1 MRRAAALTALMAC
14 LAAAAGAQTAAKRG
28 LTIKAPAEGDYL
40 VRVKPAQGAP
50 GPEPLPSR
58 FTDPTTNVSIDT
70 KAVGQKPMV
79 MVDDVKSGNTA
90 VRTVDLSSADG
101 LIMLRSS
108 DFDHV
113 RQVDV
118 KVTYDSKPVRVAR
131 VTLTSAGGK
140 PTSVTLDP
148 TKAGVATFED
158 VAVGRAQV
166 TVVAGEGVRSTL
178 DAEITTDHAVARL
191 TINAPLGSKVPT
203 LETANAG
210 PAATAPEGSAPAG
223 PGVASGAPAQP
234 ASGGFTSLVSTLL
247 GLAVIGGIGYALYR
261 WTQSGGM
268 AATLKRAGI
277 EVSGAPPPDATGTPW
292 QQSAPPPPVVAD
304 PTRCQF
310 CGETKGPDGGCAC
323 SVGAV
328 PAGAPAPAPTR
339 PRLVGV
345 AGVYS
350 GRIFEL
356 GGSELTFGRSPDCAA
371 ALVDDTTVSRC
382 HATLRADGGGL
393 SITDEGSS
401 NGVFVNGVRIS
412 GSQALRPGDEVQIG
426 ATQFRLE
433 L

>member
-1 MRRAAALTALMAC
+1 MRRAAALGSLLAC

-40 VRVKPAQGAP
+40 IRVKPAQGAP

-101 LIMLRSS
+101 LITLRSS

-118 KVTYDSKPVRVAR
+118 KVTYDSKAVRVAR
-131 VTLTSAGGK
+131 VTLTSAGAK

-148 TKAGVATFED
+148 TRAGVATFED

-166 TVVAGEGVRSTL
+166 TVMAGEGVKSTL
-178 DAEITTDHAVARL
+178 DAEITTDHTGARL

-203 LETANAG
+203 LEAG
-210 PAATAPEGSAPAG
+210 AASTAPEGPAMTAPGGA
-223 PGVASGAPAQP
+223 AGAPAQP

-268 AATLKRAGI
+268 AATLKKAGI
-277 EVSGAPPPDATGTPW
+277 EVSGAPPPDASGTPW

-310 CGETKGPDGGCAC
+310 CGETKGPDGACAC

-328 PAGAPAPAPTR
+328 PAGAPAPGPTH

-345 AGVYS
+345 AGIYS

-356 GGSELTFGRSPDCAA
+356 GGSELTFGRSPDCTA
-371 ALVDDTTVSRC
+371 ALVDDTTVSRR
-382 HATLRADGGGL
+382 HATLRADSGGA

-401 NGVFVNGVRIS
+401 NGVYVNGVRIA